1 MPDILNKI
9 LPCLVALGLALPLPA
24 QAQVPPRQDGVP
36 LVRLPDPP
44 VDDDAPASAFV
55 NAARTAIALGR
66 TGEAM
71 EAIERA
77 ESRVLIRSVRPSRA
91 GSPSDQALVRTLAE
105 ARAHLRQ
112 GQRAEALDKLSEV
125 AANPALDAPA
135 E

>member
-1 MPDILNKI
+1 MNKTLTI
-9 LPCLVALGLALPLPA
+9 FSCLLALALAPAA
-24 QAQVPPRQDGVP
+24 QAQVAPRAEGVP
-36 LVRLPDPP
+36 IVRLPDPP

-66 TGEAM
+66 AGEAM

-91 GSPSDQALVRTLAE
+91 NSPSDQALVRSLAE

-112 GQRAEALDKLSEV
+112 GQRAEALEKLAEV
-125 AANPALDAPA
+125 AANPALDAAA

>member
-1 MPDILNKI
+1 MPKTLAILS
-9 LPCLVALGLALPLPA
+9 CLLALGLVAPPALA
-24 QAQVPPRQDGVP
+24 QAPTRQDGVP

-66 TGEAM
+66 AGEAM

-91 GSPSDQALVRTLAE
+91 GDPSDQALVRALAE
-105 ARAHLRQ
+105 ARSYLRQ
-112 GQRAEALDKLSEV
+112 GLRAEALDKLAEV
-125 AANPALDAPA
+125 AANPALDAPV

>member
-1 MPDILNKI
+1 MPKTLAILS
-9 LPCLVALGLALPLPA
+9 CLLALGLVAPPALA
-24 QAQVPPRQDGVP
+24 QAPARPEGVP

-66 TGEAM
+66 AGEAM

-91 GSPSDQALVRTLAE
+91 GDPSDQALVRALAE
-105 ARAHLRQ
+105 ARGYLRQ
-112 GQRAEALDKLSEV
+112 GLRAEALDKLAEV
-125 AANPALDAPA
+125 AANPALDAPV